1 MFDGGQST
9 QHFMVGLGPVS
20 ISLMPVSPC
29 PGAGVLVSQVLS
41 RKLYLPALKA
51 GDASPPKIVAVDLQ
65 PMAPIE
71 GVVQLQGDI
80 TSEETAAQVRGRGK
94 WGWGERTRSLPAVQ
108 HPYGRQWIGIV
119 QRNTAIYDSGL
130 NVASDVAFTV
140 LILTSGP

>member
-1 MFDGGQST
+1 MLNGAILKRVTAPQRRTLRRSASAPANVLMAANQCSGYI
-9 QHFMVGLGPVS
+9 VGLGPVS
-20 ISLMPVSPC
+20 VSPMPVSPF
-29 PGAGVLVSQVLS
+29 PGTVVRVSQVLS

-94 WGWGERTRSLPAVQ
+94 WGWGEA
-108 HPYGRQWIGIV
+108 H
-119 QRNTAIYDSGL
+119 
-130 NVASDVAFTV
+130 
-140 LILTSGP
+140 